1 MKYLTRAIFE
11 KQLTALHVVRT
22 FHLFNQY
29 VFILVTKMRTETKT
43 IPSTSSIFNVQGR
56 THTDFHICASCCYWP
71 I

>member
-29 VFILVTKMRTETKT
+29 VFILVSKMRTETKT
-43 IPSTSSIFNVQGR
+43 VPSTSSFFNVQGC